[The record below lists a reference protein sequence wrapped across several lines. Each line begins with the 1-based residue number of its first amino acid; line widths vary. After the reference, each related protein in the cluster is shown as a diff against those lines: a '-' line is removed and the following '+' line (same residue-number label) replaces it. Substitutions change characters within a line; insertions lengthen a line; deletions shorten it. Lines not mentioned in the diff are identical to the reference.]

1 MDKITLRT
9 RLIIGMLFIV
19 LLLGAV
25 VLSSMQ
31 KTSALEKE
39 SSKLMQESLRQI
51 EVANQL
57 QDIVV
62 KQMTNLKSYFL
73 YGDKEFKEQYLQ
85 SVQSFNNVYYRL
97 LGNTSAHELNILEVI
112 KINQD
117 QFNALATNAIRS
129 WETGDR
135 EQAMARLQNEAE
147 PIGLR
152 VTKNIEDY
160 MAHVVSGIEME
171 IANLAAL
178 QQQLLRDM
186 YISLGVALML
196 AVGIGIYLAISI
208 TKPIAQLVRAAE
220 KIAQGDLSQGI
231 EVKSVGE
238 ISYLVN
244 AFQAM
249 VVNLQQLIR
258 EIDRSA
264 LEMAE
269 ASKSLSQGAEQTV
282 KGTEEVALTGQELA
296 NGAEK
301 QARQVEE
308 VMAIVEQISSSME
321 QLANSATEMAASS
334 LQTNSFVEQGKSQV
348 GNMIYQ
354 MENITRVVEE
364 SALRVKAME
373 ASSNQINQF
382 LTFISEIA
390 EQTNLLA
397 LNAAIEAA
405 RAGEN
410 GRGFA
415 VVAEEVRKLA
425 EQSANATNQIAE
437 LISHIKEETNQAV
450 NAMAAGT
457 VEVDKGSSV
466 AKEMGGL
473 FNQIAQAIGSLNGQV
488 QEITATSQQ
497 VAAGGNNILHSI
509 EDINQIAQ
517 QVSNGAAGM
526 AAISEEQTSSM
537 EEVTASANQLADL
550 ADKLKHQTTSFKL

>member
-220 KIAQGDLSQGI
+220 KIAQGDLSQRI

-425 EQSANATNQIAE
+425 EQSANATSQIAE